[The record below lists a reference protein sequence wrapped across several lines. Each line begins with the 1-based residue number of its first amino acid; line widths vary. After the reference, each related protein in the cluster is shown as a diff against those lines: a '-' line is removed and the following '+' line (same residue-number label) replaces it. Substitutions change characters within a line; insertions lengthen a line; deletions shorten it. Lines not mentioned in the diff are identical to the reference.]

1 MTGAATSGNGAA
13 VVTGAGP
20 GDGSGGPVQPGPEG
34 GATGAPDGG
43 AAGVMRSSAVMAAG
57 TAVSRVLGFVRA
69 SMLIGAIGAV
79 ASGDAFSV
87 ANTVPNNLYILLAG
101 GVLNAVLVPQITK
114 AARDPDGGKV
124 YLDRL
129 ITISLAML
137 AVATVLVTALAPL
150 LVRLYAED
158 FDPELLRLAIAFAY
172 LCLPQV
178 FFYGLYTLLG
188 QVLNARGS
196 FGPYM
201 WAPVV
206 NNIVAIAGLAVFMAV
221 YGRGDRPPDSWDAG
235 SIGLLAGTA
244 TVGVAAQALALIPS
258 LRRIGFTWRPRW
270 GIRGVGLRSAS
281 RVAGWTFAAV
291 LLAQLGF
298 IVTSKVASAGGVA
311 ARKAIELGQVP
322 GCTLASCPA
331 PGKSTYDYAF
341 LLFMLPHSLVTVS
354 LVTALFTRMARSAV
368 ARRNDQVRDDLSL
381 GLRLTGVVTVLATAV
396 FIALGPEVIATLF
409 GSAKPG
415 EQRAITLVTVA
426 MVLGL
431 VPFSAQYLFQRV
443 FYVFEDAKTP
453 FLIQLPVVAT
463 WSLGNLASLWLMP
476 PRYIV
481 VGVGLSM
488 TAGNVLGALLSIK
501 LLRRRLGRLDGAR
514 VLGTHLRLVVAAA
527 VAGVLG
533 WATAQGLQ
541 RLAGDGWAV
550 TVLAT
555 TVAGLVLVGGYAVML
570 RLLRVTELDEM
581 LGPLLRRAGRRG

>member
-1 MTGAATSGNGAA
+1 
-13 VVTGAGP
+13 
-20 GDGSGGPVQPGPEG
+20 
-34 GATGAPDGG
+34 
-43 AAGVMRSSAVMAAG
+43 MRSSAVMAAG

-69 SMLIGAIGAV
+69 AMLAGAIGVA

-150 LVRLYAED
+150 LVRLYAEG
-158 FDPELLRLAIAFAY
+158 FDPKLLRLAITFAY

-206 NNIVAIAGLAVFMAV
+206 NNLVAIAGLAVFIGMF
-221 YGRGDRPPDSWDAG
+221 GRGDRPVDSWSTG
-235 SIGLLAGTA
+235 GIVLLAGTA
-244 TVGVAAQALALIPS
+244 TAGVVAQALVLLPS
-258 LRRIGFTWRPRW
+258 LRRIGFSWRPRW

-298 IVTSKVASAGGVA
+298 IVTSKVATAGGVR
-311 ARKAIELGQVP
+311 ARDAIASGLEA

-368 ARRNDQVRDDLSL
+368 ADRIDLVRDDLSL

-396 FIALGPEVIATLF
+396 FIALGPDVTTTLF
-409 GSAKPG
+409 SGNKPG
-415 EQRAITLVTVA
+415 EQAAIAQVTVA
-426 MVLGL
+426 MILGL

-443 FYVFEDAKTP
+443 FYVFEDARTP
-453 FLIQLPVVAT
+453 FLIQLPVVLS
-463 WSLGNLASLWLMP
+463 WSVGNLLALWLLP
-476 PRYIV
+476 PRLIV
-481 VGVGLSM
+481 VGVGMSM
-488 TAGNVLGALLSIK
+488 TVGNVIGAVISAQ

-514 VLGTHLRLVVAAA
+514 VLGTHLRLVAAA
-527 VAGVLG
+527 V
-533 WATAQGLQ
+533 
-541 RLAGDGWAV
+541 
-550 TVLAT
+550 
-555 TVAGLVLVGGYAVML
+555 VAGLLGWGTAQLVQRVAGPGWVVTVASTAIAGLLLVGVYGAML
-570 RLLRVTELDEM
+570 RLLKVTELDEM
-581 LGPLLRRAGRRG
+581 LAPLLRRGRG